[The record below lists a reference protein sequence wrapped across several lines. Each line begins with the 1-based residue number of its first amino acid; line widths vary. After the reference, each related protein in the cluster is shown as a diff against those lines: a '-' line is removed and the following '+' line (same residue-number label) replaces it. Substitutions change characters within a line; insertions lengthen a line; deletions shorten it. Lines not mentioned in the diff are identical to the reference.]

1 MKKNPIQFQK
11 GFSLTD
17 FMKRYGSEIQCAEA
31 LFRLAGRP
39 AFNALA
45 AVVAVIA

>member
-17 FMKRYGSEIQCAEA
+17 FMKRYGTESQCAEA
-31 LFRLAGRP
+31 LFQGDGHR
-39 AFNALA
+39 AFNAQAA
-45 AVVAVIA
+45 AVVAIA